1 MNNVH
6 AHSEYWLTRD
16 WLQTMPPRESPEFAM
31 RMAGLRRSTADFVKI
46 ICGKDIPVKFSS
58 GKQSYTDGS
67 KIVVI
72 SAVTDP
78 EKIDIM
84 VGLALH
90 EASHILLTQKLFEF
104 AQTYY
109 PNPVQ
114 NKITASGKL
123 FSEYERLE
131 TLNPALGLTHQQIHN
146 FVHLMVNFLEDR
158 RIDSWMYQRIGGY
171 RPYYDAMYEHYFF
184 SPLIEEALVHPEYR
198 KPYLRCYEMHII
210 NMMNKLA
217 DINALPGLDMI
228 HRVIDIQNIRR
239 YDTGLTYT
247 AQFIPQIVQDA
258 IRIAEIV
265 FVNAIPGEPEDV
277 FEQGDE
283 GEDGEEENENE
294 LENWDMDERQ
304 SDQTKMGKGRKLSA
318 KEVIEALE
326 RQKTFTIGE
335 IEKSELPG
343 EVGKLMDQ
351 LESAGAKCKSVGD
364 GLWKKPK
371 AIVYQRVD
379 ETIVKSDLFPFG
391 GSSKH
396 ATSQEAIRKGTQ
408 MGNALAYRIRVLQD
422 EYLLKFNRQ
431 NHGKLDKKAIHT
443 LGYGGENA
451 FMLDQIV
458 RMKPVYVHLTIDASG
473 SMQGSRWQHA
483 LTLAISLAVAASK
496 TRNMDVCISIRAG
509 IGYGRHSSG
518 EELVGIAVIYDS
530 RKDKVQKIAQV
541 FPYLHVAG
549 GTPEGLSFEAIMDQI
564 VLNQKEE
571 VRKYFVNLSDGEP
584 AFHGYGGESGVDHT
598 RRQVDTIRRSGVK
611 VLSYFVGDSYAQVDF
626 RTMYGKDAAF
636 IQPDSIPDIA
646 RTLNRLFMEE

>member
-1 MNNVH
+1 MNTPH

-16 WLQTMPPRESPEFAM
+16 WLKTMPHRESPEFAM
-31 RMAGLRRSTADFVKI
+31 RMASLRRSTADFVKI

-67 KIVVI
+67 NIVVI
-72 SAVTDP
+72 SAVTEP

-90 EASHILLTQKLFEF
+90 EASHVLLSQKLFEF
-104 AQTYY
+104 AQFYY
-109 PNPVQ
+109 PNPTQ

-123 FSEYERLE
+123 LTEYQRLE
-131 TLNPALGLTHQQIHN
+131 KLNPTLGLTADQVHQ
-146 FVHLMVNFLEDR
+146 FVHLMTNFLEDR
-158 RIDSWMYQRIGGY
+158 RIDSWMYGRIGGY
-171 RPYYDAMYEHYFF
+171 RPYYDAMYENYFF
-184 SPLIEEALVHPEYR
+184 SPVIERALVHPEYR
-198 KPYLRCYEMHII
+198 KPYMRCYEMHII

-217 DINALPGLDMI
+217 DPTALPGLDMI
-228 HRVIDIQNIRR
+228 HRVIDIRNIRR
-239 YDTGLTYT
+239 YDKGLSFS
-247 AQFIPQIVQDA
+247 ASSIPQIVQDA

-265 FVNAIPGEPEDV
+265 FANAIPGEPEDV
-277 FEQGDE
+277 LGQDEE
-283 GEDGEEENENE
+283 GEGEESE
-294 LENWDMDERQ
+294 LDNMDMGNGTGQ
-304 SDQTKMGKGRKLSA
+304 KGKMVPGRGRKLSA
-318 KEVIEALE
+318 KEVAEALE
-326 RQKTFTIGE
+326 KQKAFTNGE
-335 IEKSELPG
+335 IDKSELPG

-379 ETIVKSDLFPFG
+379 ETIAKSDLFPFG
-391 GSSKH
+391 GHSKNSY
-396 ATSQEAIRKGTQ
+396 SQEAVRKGTQ

-431 NHGKLDKKAIHT
+431 NHGKLDKKALHT

-451 FMLDQIV
+451 FMLDQII

-473 SMQGSRWQHA
+473 SMQGYRWKHA
-483 LTLAISLAVAASK
+483 MTLAISLAVAASK

-509 IGYGRHSSG
+509 IGYGRYASG
-518 EELVGIAVIYDS
+518 EELVGVAVIYDS
-530 RKDKVQKIAQV
+530 RVDKVQKIAQV
-541 FPYLHVAG
+541 FPYLHTAG
-549 GTPEGLSFEAIMDQI
+549 GTPEGLSFEAIMDKI

-584 AFHGYGGESGVDHT
+584 AFHGYGGESGVNHT
-598 RRQVDTIRRSGVK
+598 RKQVEGIRRLGVK
-611 VLSYFVGDSYAQVDF
+611 VLSYFVGDGYAEGDF
-626 RTMYGKDAAF
+626 RTMYGKDAVF
-636 IQPDSIPDIA
+636 IQPDSIPEIA